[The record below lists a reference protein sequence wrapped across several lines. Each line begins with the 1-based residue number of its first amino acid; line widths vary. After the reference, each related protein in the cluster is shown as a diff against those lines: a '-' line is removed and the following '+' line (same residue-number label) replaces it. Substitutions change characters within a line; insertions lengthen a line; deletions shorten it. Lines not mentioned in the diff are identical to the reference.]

1 MPYQPGPFA
10 RVGEQANGHASDPEM
25 PHLSNKYKLVIVE
38 ADAWVLRA
46 RALRRERDDLIT
58 SLEALSVAEQ
68 QTPEVQELLA
78 TLRAAMP

>member
-1 MPYQPGPFA
+1 
-10 RVGEQANGHASDPEM
+10 M

-46 RALRRERDDLIT
+46 RALRRERDDLIS